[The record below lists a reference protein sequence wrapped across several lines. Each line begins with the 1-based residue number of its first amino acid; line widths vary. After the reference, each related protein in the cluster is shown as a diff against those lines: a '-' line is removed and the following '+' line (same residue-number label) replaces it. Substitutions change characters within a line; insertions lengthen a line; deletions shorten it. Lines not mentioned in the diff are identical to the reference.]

1 MIACVEKTEHNADF
15 HEVID
20 ILTGCYVNYA
30 LLVSPDVIQQ
40 WIQQFWNTAK
50 VRMINEVAHI
60 EAKVA
65 GKKILVSEASVRTDL
80 MFNDEDG
87 TNCFDNQVIWDTLRD
102 IGYEGSLTLLSFS
115 KPLFSPQWKYL
126 VHTLLHC
133 LSSKSSS
140 WDQFGTN
147 IASALVGLA
156 TNQKFNF
163 SKLIFDGM
171 LRNLKDSKPF
181 LMYPSPKF
189 SGKLTPLTP
198 SMLEVANAVRDE
210 HPLNT
215 EELDITTSSHHSDDS
230 SAGEKAVSPSPV
242 ASERPASPNDYTPTD
257 EVQTSGGDEG
267 NLDLYA
273 LTREV
278 LRLKKQ
284 NTKQAAQ
291 ILRLKTKIKILWK
304 KVKPVIAEYRSFVK
318 IKATLSKKKKLK
330 KAHKKKSSSFKQG
343 RKKVSDGSTGL
354 NEVDVNSGDSQ
365 MMDVDDNISAEVH
378 EGTAEVHEGTAQVNE
393 GTAEVHEGTAQV
405 NEGTAEVN
413 EGTAEVNEGTAEVN
427 ESTAGANLSTEP
439 SMKEVEDEAGP
450 STFQDES
457 DEFIQDDTLIA
468 DVLVNITRPRRGA
481 GITIPGN
488 IPEQERPESPTLIL
502 DPKDKGKGIMK
513 EEPKKKKL
521 TLQQLRAAETA
532 NDEEVARKVAAEWEE
547 EEERKRND
555 EEVARKVA
563 AEWEEEEERKRL
575 AGLERLQAELEDY
588 EMIAAEVQRT
598 ERENFTEEQKAKFLV
613 ETIAAQR
620 RFRAEQQAALRRSKP
635 PTIPQLRNQMMKYI
649 RNVGGKAYRNL
660 KNKNYEEIRDIYEKV
675 KRFNDKFVAIGST
688 EDEQAIKEMNVK
700 AEEPSKKR
708 KGTIRKMKSSR
719 IIKKRKIQK
728 SDDELKDFL
737 KVVDFE
743 GDSTQDVEVMEQRSL
758 ISRFSIVQSPEGEY
772 IAVQRA
778 NGHIR
783 AFNTLNEVLHI
794 LDRQDLHNLHRL
806 VIEYYEHIP
815 PTGLGL
821 ILHGDLT
828 TMMETTEESDDEL
841 WRNQTEWEIIRWR
854 LYESTGVHILELEN
868 GIMIHML
875 VEQRYPLTRELMQR
889 MLEHKLEVQK
899 ETENALNVI
908 RFVMKQKEDLERE
921 EE

>member
-1 MIACVEKTEHNADF
+1 M
-15 HEVID
+15 
-20 ILTGCYVNYA
+20 
-30 LLVSPDVIQQ
+30 
-40 WIQQFWNTAK
+40 
-50 VRMINEVAHI
+50 
-60 EAKVA
+60 
-65 GKKILVSEASVRTDL
+65 
-80 MFNDEDG
+80 
-87 TNCFDNQVIWDTLRD
+87 
-102 IGYEGSLTLLSFS
+102 
-115 KPLFSPQWKYL
+115 
-126 VHTLLHC
+126 
-133 LSSKSSS
+133 
-140 WDQFGTN
+140 
-147 IASALVGLA
+147 
-156 TNQKFNF
+156 
-163 SKLIFDGM
+163 
-171 LRNLKDSKPF
+171 
-181 LMYPSPKF
+181 
-189 SGKLTPLTP
+189 LTPLTP
-198 SMLEVANAVRDE
+198 HMLEVATAVRAE
-210 HPLNT
+210 HSLHT
-215 EELDITTSSHHSDDS
+215 EELDITPSSHHSDDS
-230 SAGEKAVSPSPV
+230 SAGKKAESPSPV

-257 EVQTSGGDEG
+257 EVQTSGGDER
-267 NLDLYA
+267 NLDLYG

-278 LRLKKQ
+278 LSLKKQ
-284 NTKQAAQ
+284 NAKQAAQ
-291 ILRLKTKIKILWK
+291 ILRLKTKIKILVK
-304 KVKPVIAEYRSFVK
+304 QVKPVIAEYSSFVK
-318 IKATLSKKKKLK
+318 LKATLSKKKKLK

-354 NEVDVNSGDSQ
+354 NEDDVNSSDSQ
-365 MMDVDDNISAEVH
+365 MMDVDDTISAKVH
-378 EGTAEVHEGTAQVNE
+378 EGIAQVNE
-393 GTAEVHEGTAQV
+393 GTAEVHEGTA
-405 NEGTAEVN
+405 EVHK
-413 EGTAEVNEGTAEVN
+413 GTAEVNEGTAEVN

-488 IPEQERPESPTLIL
+488 IPEQERPESPAKIL

-635 PTIPQLRNQMMKYI
+635 PTISQLRNQMMKYI

-660 KNKNYEEIRDIYEKV
+660 KNKSYEEIKDIYEKV

-728 SDDELKDFL
+728 SDDELKNFL

-743 GDSTQDVEVMEQRSL
+743 GDSAKDVEVMEQHSL
-758 ISRFSIVQSPEGEY
+758 ILRFLIVQSPKGEY

-778 NGHIR
+778 NDQQHK
-783 AFNTLNEVLHI
+783 
-794 LDRQDLHNLHRL
+794 
-806 VIEYYEHIP
+806 
-815 PTGLGL
+815 
-821 ILHGDLT
+821 
-828 TMMETTEESDDEL
+828 
-841 WRNQTEWEIIRWR
+841 II
-854 LYESTGVHILELEN
+854 
-868 GIMIHML
+868 
-875 VEQRYPLTRELMQR
+875 
-889 MLEHKLEVQK
+889 
-899 ETENALNVI
+899 
-908 RFVMKQKEDLERE
+908 
-921 EE
+921 

>member
-1 MIACVEKTEHNADF
+1 MAIMNSCNKHNMIACVEKTERNADF

-20 ILTGCYVNYA
+20 FLTGCYVNYA

-181 LMYPSPKF
+181 LMYPRFIQLFLNKQLEGITKPQNFLPTVVLPPKVFTFMSKCSPKF

-198 SMLEVANAVRDE
+198 HMLEVATTVRTE
-210 HPLNT
+210 HSLHT
-215 EELDITTSSHHSDDS
+215 EDLDITTSSHL
-230 SAGEKAVSPSPV
+230 
-242 ASERPASPNDYTPTD
+242 N

-267 NLDLYA
+267 NLDLYG
-273 LTREV
+273 LTRE
-278 LRLKKQ
+278 
-284 NTKQAAQ
+284 
-291 ILRLKTKIKILWK
+291 ILLSSL
-304 KVKPVIAEYRSFVK
+304 
-318 IKATLSKKKKLK
+318 KATLSKKIKSSED
-330 KAHKKKSSSFKQG
+330 HKKKSSSFKQG
-343 RKKVSDGSTGL
+343 RKKVSDVSTGL

-365 MMDVDDNISAEVH
+365 VN
-378 EGTAEVHEGTAQVNE
+378 EGTAQVFE
-393 GTAEVHEGTAQV
+393 GTFEDFEGTAQV

-413 EGTAEVNEGTAEVN
+413 EGTAQVNEGTAEVN

-439 SMKEVEDEAGP
+439 SLKEVEDEAGP
-450 STFQDES
+450 LTFQDES
-457 DEFIQDDTLIA
+457 DEFIKDDTLIA
-468 DVLVNITRPRRGA
+468 DLLVNISRPRRGA

-547 EEERKRND
+547 EEERKR
-555 EEVARKVA
+555 
-563 AEWEEEEERKRL
+563 L
-575 AGLERLQAELEDY
+575 AGLERLQAELEDN

-620 RFRAEQQAALRRSKP
+620 KFRAEQQAALRRSKTLP
-635 PTIPQLRNQMMKYI
+635 FLKLRNQMM
-649 RNVGGKAYRNL
+649 
-660 KNKNYEEIRDIYEKV
+660 
-675 KRFNDKFVAIGST
+675 
-688 EDEQAIKEMNVK
+688 
-700 AEEPSKKR
+700 
-708 KGTIRKMKSSR
+708 
-719 IIKKRKIQK
+719 
-728 SDDELKDFL
+728 
-737 KVVDFE
+737 
-743 GDSTQDVEVMEQRSL
+743 
-758 ISRFSIVQSPEGEY
+758 
-772 IAVQRA
+772 
-778 NGHIR
+778 
-783 AFNTLNEVLHI
+783 
-794 LDRQDLHNLHRL
+794 
-806 VIEYYEHIP
+806 
-815 PTGLGL
+815 
-821 ILHGDLT
+821 
-828 TMMETTEESDDEL
+828 
-841 WRNQTEWEIIRWR
+841 
-854 LYESTGVHILELEN
+854 
-868 GIMIHML
+868 
-875 VEQRYPLTRELMQR
+875 
-889 MLEHKLEVQK
+889 
-899 ETENALNVI
+899 
-908 RFVMKQKEDLERE
+908 
-921 EE
+921 